1 MICYNLKHSNSRLNG
16 KRWGVETALKR
27 PYIPDKSPLLLT
39 IKSIISQQVNT
50 YTPTIV
56 SVTRY
61 ISQNY
66 DNNE

>member
-39 IKSIISQQVNT
+39 IKSIISQQVHT
-50 YTPTIV
+50 YT
-56 SVTRY
+56 
-61 ISQNY
+61 NY
-66 DNNE
+66 SKCNKIHFSKL